1 MQCPNCGNTF
11 KTTCSLNKH
20 IRTAKYC
27 QLRKTARD
35 VNENLERFKKESET
49 KEKEAQRTQK
59 EDEERIVA
67 LKIRLA
73 EERRHER
80 EMDNEAKRMEM
91 DNEAKRMEHEL
102 LMSQARVQEMKV
114 KMEMMK
120 LQAELGLI
128 DEIVG

>member
-80 EMDNEAKRMEM
+80 EMDNEAKRME
-91 DNEAKRMEHEL
+91 HEL